1 MSELVTARLV
11 LETISTMIP
20 CEIHEAKE
28 YYRIGDLAREFEVSL
43 RTLRF
48 YEDRGL
54 LHPKRSGSTHLYTR
68 KDRKRLKIILL
79 IKSLGFSLV
88 DIEEM
93 LKLYDSDQNNDGPDT
108 ILGKFSQQL
117 KVLESQKADIERA
130 ISDIEDATRRIQE
143 IN

>member
-1 MSELVTARLV
+1 MAESVSARVV
-11 LETISTMIP
+11 LEKLSTMIP
-20 CEIHEAKE
+20 CETHESKE
-28 YYRIGDLAREFEVSL
+28 YYRIGDLAREFDVSL

-54 LHPKRSGSTHLYTR
+54 LHPKRSGSTRLYSR

-93 LKLYDSDQNNDGPDT
+93 LKLYDEDQTHEGLNT
-108 ILGKFSQQL
+108 ILGKFAQQL
-117 KVLESQKADIERA
+117 KVLQTQKADIEKA
-130 ISDIEDATRRIQE
+130 IVDIEDATKRIKDFA
-143 IN
+143 